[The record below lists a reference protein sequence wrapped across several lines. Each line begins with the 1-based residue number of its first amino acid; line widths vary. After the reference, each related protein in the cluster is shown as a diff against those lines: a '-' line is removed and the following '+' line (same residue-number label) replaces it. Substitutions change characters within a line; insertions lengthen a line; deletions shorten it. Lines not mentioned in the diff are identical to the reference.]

1 MIVEIIEIVRAIQ
14 DKFNTQFEGIF
25 IKSRKQPLCLI
36 RQTSIAI
43 AWMSGLGSLKEIGR
57 VLTLHHAT
65 VYNCAK
71 VVRNYYATDKQFRA
85 KFDAVCEELGID
97 LNDKLCD

>member
-1 MIVEIIEIVRAIQ
+1 MIVEIIEIVRTVQ
-14 DKFNTQFEGIF
+14 QKFNTQFEDVF

-57 VLTLHHAT
+57 EINEHHTT
-65 VYNCAK
+65 VYHCSK
-71 VVRNYYATDKQFRA
+71 VVRNYYATDKQFRV

-97 LNDKLCD
+97 LNDKL